1 MAKVRPFKAI
11 RPTRDKAHLF
21 ATRSYLTYSEETLK
35 EKIENNPYTFLQIIN
50 PEYKKKKQKKGIEK
64 YKLIKDKFDEF
75 VKAGV
80 LQKEEKKL
88 FYLYRQQ
95 TSSHIFEGIIAA
107 CCVDDY
113 LDGTI
118 KIHEH
123 TITKREQM
131 FTDYLATTGFNADP
145 VLLAYNG
152 DNKIKEAIKL
162 ISKNRAEYNF
172 TTTDKVQHQM
182 WLIEKEE
189 DINLICQQFEYIDK
203 IYIADGHHR
212 SASSALLTKRK
223 NADKQANSNYLMS
236 YLIDEKQ
243 LNIINFNRL
252 VFGLNGNSSAEF
264 LAKIEQNFSIV
275 KKGGAIYSPSMKNEI
290 GMYFEKNWYSLTSK
304 QKKFN
309 SVVDSLDPSILSENI
324 LKPIL
329 DIQDEKTDRNI
340 SFFDGTI
347 ALEELKEK
355 IDNGEFTVA
364 FILKP
369 VMIEAL
375 KKVADNNE
383 IMPPKSTY
391 IKPKLRSGLTIYPI
405 E

>member
-11 RPTRDKAHLF
+11 RPTRDKVHLF

-35 EKIENNPYTFLQIIN
+35 EKLENNPYTFLHIIN
-50 PEYKKKKQKKGIEK
+50 PEHKKNKQKKGIKK
-64 YKLIKDKFDEF
+64 YKLIKDKFNAF
-75 VKAGV
+75 VKSGV

-95 TSSHIFEGIIAA
+95 TNSHIFEGIIAA

-123 TITKREQM
+123 TITKREHM

-145 VLLAYNG
+145 VLLAYKEN
-152 DNKIKEAIKL
+152 DKIKEVIKK
-162 ISKNRAEYNF
+162 ISKHRAEYNF
-172 TTTDKVQHQM
+172 TTTNKVQHQM
-182 WLIEKEE
+182 WLIEE
-189 DINLICQQFEYIDK
+189 DINLITKEFERIDK

-212 SASSALLTKRK
+212 SSSSALLAKRR
-223 NADKQANSNYLMS
+223 NADKQANSNYFMS
-236 YLIDEKQ
+236 YLIDESQ

-252 VFGLNGNSSAEF
+252 VCGLNGKSSAEF
-264 LAKIEQNFSIV
+264 LTKIDQNFSIV
-275 KKGGAIYSPSMKNEI
+275 KKGDAIYSPSKKDEI
-290 GMYFEKNWYSLTSK
+290 GMYFEKNWYSLTLK
-304 QKKFN
+304 QNKFN

-329 DIQDEKTDRNI
+329 NIQDEKTDKNI
-340 SFFDGTI
+340 TFFDGT
-347 ALEELKEK
+347 LDFEELKMKVDSE
-355 IDNGEFTVA
+355 EFTVA

-369 VMIEAL
+369 IPIEAL

-391 IKPKLRSGLTIYPI
+391 IKPKLRSGLTIYTI

>member
-1 MAKVRPFKAI
+1 MAKVRPFNAI
-11 RPTRDKAHLF
+11 RPTRDKVHLF

-35 EKIENNPYTFLQIIN
+35 EKLDNNPFTFLHIIN
-50 PEYKKKKQKKGIEK
+50 PDYTKKEQKKGIEK
-64 YKLIKDKFDEF
+64 YKRVKDKFNEF
-75 VKAGV
+75 VKSGI

-95 TSSHIFEGIIAA
+95 TSLHIFEGIIAA

-113 LDGTI
+113 LDGSI

-145 VLLAYNG
+145 VLLAYKGNV
-152 DNKIKEAIKL
+152 KIREVIKQ
-162 ISKNRAEYNF
+162 ISKHRPEYNF
-172 TTTDKVQHQM
+172 TTTNKVQHQM

-189 DINLICQQFEYIDK
+189 DINIICQEFEGIHK

-212 SASSALLTKRK
+212 SASSALLAKRK
-223 NADKQANSNYLMS
+223 NAEKQANSNYFMS
-236 YLIDEKQ
+236 YLIDESQ
-243 LNIINFNRL
+243 INIINFNRL
-252 VFGLNGNSSAEF
+252 VCGLNGKSSAEF
-264 LAKIEQNFSIV
+264 LTKIEQNFSIV
-275 KKGGAIYSPSMKNEI
+275 KKGDAIYSPINKNEI
-290 GMYFEKNWYSLTSK
+290 GMYIEKNWYSLTFK
-304 QKKFN
+304 KNKFN
-309 SVVDSLDPSILSENI
+309 SVVNSLDPSILSENI

-329 DIQDEKTDRNI
+329 NIQDEKTDKNI
-340 SFFDGTI
+340 TFFDGTLD
-347 ALEELKEK
+347 LEELKMK
-355 IDNGEFTVA
+355 VDSGEFTVA

-369 VMIEAL
+369 IPIEAL